1 MSRTRLPA
9 TFLDDKI
16 LLSDVEAWAY
26 FALPTVSYDFLG
38 DGRRT
43 ALANGI
49 AIGLAGL
56 RDAECHLAVVPR
68 EERIAEWAAT
78 LDRSV
83 ARPSSGWAGYLQT
96 LQEHLAEQDLTRKQ
110 VYLGV
115 QLGRRR
121 QTGLRNPWARRVE
134 RAAGLADPAVSER
147 EIEEWH
153 RRADSVR
160 RILGAGDLR
169 ARHATSDE
177 VRWLIQ
183 RCLHRGLPEPPPSA
197 TTKRRWGAG
206 ELEALAEGVLENGHR
221 MLRLLQP
228 HGERWLAFIALARFP
243 DTLPFPGGE
252 WLYYFTMLD
261 FPVEV
266 SMRMRLLSAHRAA
279 TDVGRKLAEAY
290 DQERHIA
297 ETGAD
302 VPLHLSEQLEGARA
316 LGHQLRKSREPLV
329 YAWPRLA
336 VSGETPQEL
345 TARVEE
351 LIEQYRDL
359 GIDAVWPTGDQLA
372 LFMESLPG
380 DRVRVKAYE
389 QKQPVITVAGGMFI
403 ATSDLGDH
411 TGPYIGQTTGPTR
424 AAVHFDPLRAAQ
436 YDRPTAI
443 TITGEPGGGKALA
456 LDTPIPTPAGWM
468 TMGALRVGDEVFD
481 EYGRPCRVTYTTP
494 VQYDRECFEVE
505 FSDGTVIVADADHQW
520 LTNTRAARLSLWR
533 ANRRLGQPRQPR
545 GTDQSWKRT
554 YPSAVTTTEIR
565 DTLRVGSDRRINHAI
580 PLARPLQ
587 YPDADLPID
596 GYVFGA
602 WLGGGSPDGA
612 VIHNTDPEILTE
624 IAKAG
629 YSLEQYTTLSY
640 GISPGVHT
648 GLRELGVFQNKHIP
662 DRYLRA
668 SVEQRRALLEG
679 LMDTD
684 GTATARGKCE
694 LVVTNHR
701 LAEDVLQLVVGLG
714 FKATV
719 TSSPARLNGKP
730 CGTAYKVS
738 FTPYEKVFRLPR
750 KLSRQRL
757 SEVRSTQHL
766 RYIVD
771 VRPVDSVPVRCIQ
784 VDSPSHLYL
793 ASRSCIPT
801 HNTTVADLL
810 AYQLALRGA
819 WVDVIDPKGDTAA
832 LVRLTGLDKTR
843 LLEVSSGDAGMLDP
857 FALADGAEQGAALA
871 AETLRLLLPPDAG
884 FTREGALLTVCQAI
898 AEEPDASLGKVVDRL
913 LEHADPE
920 ARDIGAMLGAV
931 STYPLAKLCF
941 APHGGQKMA
950 PDEHLTVIY
959 VAGLSLPEPGTAR
972 KDQGWPERLSVAVMF
987 LVTDFV
993 KRLQL
998 QRDPRQPKAIIID
1011 EAWAL
1016 TATPQ
1021 GRQLI
1026 ESLARMGRRHNTV
1039 VILVSQNA
1047 DDFLSE
1053 KVRNCVSAK
1062 FAFRSTDEAE
1072 VTAVLRLLGVED
1084 TPAHAEEVRSLRN
1097 GECIFADLDGR
1108 VGTIA
1113 IDLVSAE
1120 LLHAFDTTPRP
1131 LADHGGGGS
1140 PPIGQGAGG
1149 SPPIGQGIGANPPI
1163 SLERTW

>member
-1 MSRTRLPA
+1 MSPDRMAGISLWFDMSSTRLPA
-9 TFLDDKI
+9 TFLDDKV
-16 LLSDVEAWAY
+16 LLSEATAWAY

-38 DGRRT
+38 DGRRR

-49 AIGLAGL
+49 AIALAGL

-68 EERIAEWAAT
+68 AERIGEWAAM

-83 ARPSSGWAGYLQT
+83 TRPAPGWPGYLRM

-115 QLGRRR
+115 ALGRRR
-121 QTGLRNPWARRVE
+121 QTGLRSPWARRAE
-134 RAAGLADPAVSER
+134 RIAGLHDPAVSER
-147 EIEEWH
+147 EIDEWH

-177 VRWLIQ
+177 VCWLIQ
-183 RCLHRGLPEPPPSA
+183 RCLHRGMVEPPPSA
-197 TTKRRWGAG
+197 AAKRRWGAG

-228 HGERWLAFIALARFP
+228 HDERWLAFIALARFP

-252 WLYYFTMLD
+252 WLYHFTMLD

-279 TDVGRKLAEAY
+279 ADVGRKLAEAY

-316 LGHQLRKSREPLV
+316 LGHQLQKSREPLV

-372 LFMESLPG
+372 LFMEALPG
-380 DRVRVKAYE
+380 DRIRVKAYE

-424 AAVHFDPLRAAQ
+424 TAVHFDPLRAAQ

-443 TITGEPGGGKALA
+443 TITGEPGGGK
-456 LDTPIPTPAGWM
+456 
-468 TMGALRVGDEVFD
+468 
-481 EYGRPCRVTYTTP
+481 
-494 VQYDRECFEVE
+494 
-505 FSDGTVIVADADHQW
+505 
-520 LTNTRAARLSLWR
+520 
-533 ANRRLGQPRQPR
+533 
-545 GTDQSWKRT
+545 
-554 YPSAVTTTEIR
+554 
-565 DTLRVGSDRRINHAI
+565 
-580 PLARPLQ
+580 
-587 YPDADLPID
+587 
-596 GYVFGA
+596 
-602 WLGGGSPDGA
+602 
-612 VIHNTDPEILTE
+612 
-624 IAKAG
+624 
-629 YSLEQYTTLSY
+629 
-640 GISPGVHT
+640 
-648 GLRELGVFQNKHIP
+648 
-662 DRYLRA
+662 
-668 SVEQRRALLEG
+668 
-679 LMDTD
+679 
-684 GTATARGKCE
+684 
-694 LVVTNHR
+694 
-701 LAEDVLQLVVGLG
+701 
-714 FKATV
+714 
-719 TSSPARLNGKP
+719 
-730 CGTAYKVS
+730 
-738 FTPYEKVFRLPR
+738 
-750 KLSRQRL
+750 
-757 SEVRSTQHL
+757 
-766 RYIVD
+766 
-771 VRPVDSVPVRCIQ
+771 
-784 VDSPSHLYL
+784 
-793 ASRSCIPT
+793 
-801 HNTTVADLL
+801 TTVADLL

-819 WVDVIDPKGDTAA
+819 WVDVIDPKGDTTA
-832 LVRLTGLDKTR
+832 LVRLSGLDKTR
-843 LLEVSSGDAGMLDP
+843 LLEISSGDAGLLDP
-857 FALADGAEQGAALA
+857 FALADDAEQGAALA

-898 AEEPDASLGKVVDRL
+898 AEEPDASLSKVVDRL
-913 LEHADPE
+913 LKHADPE
-920 ARDIGAMLGAV
+920 ARDVGAMLGAV

-941 APHGGQKMA
+941 APHGGHRIT

-959 VAGLSLPEPGTAR
+959 IAGLSLPEPGTAR

-993 KRLQL
+993 KRLQV

-1062 FAFRSTDEAE
+1062 FAFRSTDEGE
-1072 VTAVLRLLGVED
+1072 VQAVLRLLGIED

-1120 LLHAFDTTPRP
+1120 LLQAFDTTPRP
-1131 LADHGGGGS
+1131 LAD
-1140 PPIGQGAGG
+1140 
-1149 SPPIGQGIGANPPI
+1149 QGIGGRILTN
-1163 SLERTW
+1163 LEPAR